1 MKKEEDM
8 NIKIQKASADGLT
21 DNKGKCNALAEYINH
36 EDQERINEGKEP
48 FPYMDPDGNIVTLE
62 EVTDKINRNI
72 QNLGK
77 DDDKFYHFIFSP
89 SEDEIQAMGETEREI
104 YESGKSLMRAILDT
118 YAKNFNRDGVENA
131 SDLVVFWKPHF
142 TRGTNGELQ
151 FHIHGIIS
159 RNSKGRGGKKK
170 KLSPLTSHRN
180 TESGP
185 VRGGF
190 DRDSFF
196 RRCERLFDKLFN
208 YERKVAESY
217 DYLNAMAH
225 GTAEQKAEQIA
236 RLHAEEDTEL
246 TAKIQEGITRRRE
259 KVQAQNDLEELAALL
274 SEPQAGLPGPQEDT
288 FEEALNMADMSNHL
302 TRIFAEAQDKG
313 DLEFKLVIEGLV
325 IEPIIGQ
332 NGGVEDI
339 RVSKNG
345 TVHTAS
351 SILDGGR
358 LKAVLDHWWR
368 VSGQKPA
375 YVIRQAKAEKEIAQ
389 QKEKLQ
395 LSKGRG
401 IR

>member
-1 MKKEEDM
+1 M

-48 FPYMDPDGNIVTLE
+48 FQYMDPDGNIVTLE

-77 DDDKFYHFIFSP
+77 DDDKFYHFIVSP
-89 SEDEIQAMGETEREI
+89 SEDEIQAMGETEGEI
-104 YESGKSLMRAILDT
+104 YESGKLLMRAILDT
-118 YAKNFNRDGVENA
+118 YAQNFNREGVEDA
-131 SDLVVFWKPHF
+131 SDLVAFWKPHF
-142 TRGTNGELQ
+142 CRGKNGDLQ

-159 RNSKGRGGKKK
+159 RNSKGRGGKKR
-170 KLSPLTSHRN
+170 KLSPLTTHRN

-190 DRDSFF
+190 DRSVFF
-196 RRCERLFDKLFN
+196 RSCEHLFDKLFK
-208 YERKVAESY
+208 YERDVAESY
-217 DYLNAMAH
+217 DYCNAMAH
-225 GTAEQKAEQIA
+225 GTAEEKAKQIA
-236 RLHAEEDTEL
+236 RLHAEEEAEL

-259 KVQAQNDLEELAALL
+259 TVQAQNDLEELAAILGN
-274 SEPQAGLPGPQEDT
+274 PQASLPEPQEDT
-288 FEEALNMADMSNHL
+288 FGEALNLANMSILL
-302 TRIFAEAQDKG
+302 TRLFAEARDKG

-345 TVHTAS
+345 SVFFVS
-351 SILDGGR
+351 SVLDGGR
-358 LKAVLDHWWR
+358 LKAVLDNWWR
-368 VSGQKPA
+368 VSGQQPA

-389 QKEKLQ
+389 HKEKLQ